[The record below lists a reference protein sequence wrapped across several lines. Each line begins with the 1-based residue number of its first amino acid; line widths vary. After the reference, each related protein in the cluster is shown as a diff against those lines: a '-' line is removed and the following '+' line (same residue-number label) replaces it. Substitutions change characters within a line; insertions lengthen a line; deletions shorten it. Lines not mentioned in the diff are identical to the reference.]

1 MEGPP
6 TDDGWDS
13 GLASGRM
20 GLVLALALASIVV
33 GGSVDLLLDRPE
45 HWLSFHVVFELLLIA
60 GALVL
65 ATSLWLGWRNSV
77 LSVEALRRS
86 LEERRDERDAWRAS
100 AESALQGLGR
110 AIAAQFEAWGLTP
123 AEREVALLLMKGHSH
138 KAIARRTGRSD
149 QTVRQHAASAYRKA
163 SVSSRAELSAFF
175 LEHLMLPE
183 EDRTTG
189 HPPRP
194 ESV

>member
-1 MEGPP
+1 MAGPP

-13 GLASGRM
+13 GLASGRL
-20 GLVLALALASIVV
+20 GLVLAFALASIVV
-33 GGSVDLLLDRPE
+33 GGSVDLFLDRPQR
-45 HWLSFHVVFELLLIA
+45 WLSFHVVFELLLIA

-65 ATSLWLGWRNSV
+65 ATALWLGWRNSV

-86 LEERRDERDAWRAS
+86 LEERREERDAWRAS
-100 AESALQGLGR
+100 AESALQGLGL

-149 QTVRQHAASAYRKA
+149 QTVRQHAASVYRKA

-183 EDRTTG
+183 EDRGTQG
-189 HPPRP
+189 PSGP

>member
-1 MEGPP
+1 MAGPP

-13 GLASGRM
+13 GLASGRL

-33 GGSVDLLLDRPE
+33 GGSVDLFLDRPQ
-45 HWLSFHVVFELLLIA
+45 HWLSFHVVFELLLIS

-86 LEERRDERDAWRAS
+86 LEERREERDVWRAS

-110 AIAAQFEAWGLTP
+110 AIADQFEVWGLTP

-189 HPPRP
+189 HPSEP
-194 ESV
+194 ESA

>member
-1 MEGPP
+1 MAEPP

-13 GLASGRM
+13 GLASGRL
-20 GLVLALALASIVV
+20 GPVLAFALASIVV
-33 GGSVDLLLDRPE
+33 GGSVDLFLDRPQR
-45 HWLSFHVVFELLLIA
+45 WLSFHVVFELLLIA

-65 ATSLWLGWRNSV
+65 ATALWLGWRSSV

-86 LEERRDERDAWRAS
+86 LEERREERDAWRAS

-110 AIAAQFEAWGLTP
+110 AIASQFDAWGLTP
-123 AEREVALLLMKGHSH
+123 AEREVALQLMKGHSH

-149 QTVRQHAASAYRKA
+149 QTVRQHAASVYRKA

-183 EDRTTG
+183 EDRAVEG
-189 HPPRP
+189 RP
-194 ESV
+194 ESA